1 MAEPIDAKRA
11 QHAAFWRGEGPSLIL
26 IPPGQQD
33 LYDLA
38 DYPARYRNPQAMW
51 HSEIAR
57 AEPVL
62 HWPTDGVPTV
72 RPNLG
77 VTFIPAMAGLPYQVV
92 EGNMP
97 WPGEPL
103 PREAIRAARAADL
116 AHAETMR
123 LAAEFY
129 ALHRESG
136 RTDIVAYHADTQGV
150 FDIAHMLYGS
160 ETFYEMTDPDQA
172 GWIKELFDVCH
183 ALYCRATE
191 HVKSML
197 DEPARAMTHGHGTS
211 QGVFF
216 PASGARMSEDTA
228 TLLSPAMIDVL
239 ILPAIERA
247 AAPFGTVF
255 LHFCGKHDVLFERL
269 CQSSAVCA
277 IDLGNPEM
285 HDTRWLM
292 ERCAATGTVL
302 HSRLAAEPGEDWQT
316 YTRRLAGLV
325 RATGARCILRP
336 VVFPESRR
344 EAAEMQDLWHQSTN
358 SWSVP

>member
-1 MAEPIDAKRA
+1 MDAKRA

-26 IPPGQQD
+26 IPPARQE

-38 DYPARYRNPQAMW
+38 GYPARYCDPQAMW
-51 HSEIAR
+51 QSEIAR

-62 HWPTDGVPTV
+62 DWPTDGIPTV

-77 VTFIPAMAGLPYQVV
+77 VTFVPAMAGLAYQVV
-92 EGNMP
+92 EGSMP

-103 PREAIRAARAADL
+103 PREAISAAREAGL
-116 AHAETMR
+116 AHTETMR

-129 ALHRESG
+129 ALHRRSG
-136 RTDIVAYHADTQGV
+136 RTDIAAYHADTQGV

-160 ETFYEMTDPDQA
+160 ETFCEMTDPEQA
-172 GWIKELFDVCH
+172 GWIRELLDVCH

-191 HVKSML
+191 HLKSIL
-197 DEPARAMTHGHGTS
+197 AEPACAMIHGHGTS

-216 PASGARMSEDTA
+216 PAAGARMSEDTA
-228 TLLSPAMIDVL
+228 TLLSPAMIDAL

-255 LHFCGKHDVLFERL
+255 LHFCGKHDALFERL
-269 CQSSAVCA
+269 CQSPAVCA

-285 HDTRWLM
+285 YDTRWLM
-292 ERCAATGTVL
+292 ERCAASGTVL
-302 HSRLAAEPGEDWQT
+302 HSRLAAEPGEDWRT
-316 YTRRLAGLV
+316 YARRLAGLV

-336 VVFPESRR
+336 VRFPEPRR
-344 EAAEMQDLWHQSTN
+344 EAAEMQDFWHQSTN
-358 SWSVP
+358 ERSVP